1 MRHPR
6 LAGSLALAAGFVWL
20 SVPPTPSAAQQS
32 ADAFRKEAK
41 RPTTDIITMM
51 PQFKDGSKAVDP
63 KGPEGAKNVEA
74 LKQMAEYLVNPV
86 TRREFFTTT
95 IERKLDGG
103 KKDLS
108 LPERDKTLEGV
119 LSELDRYVLVPEV
132 RSKSPANQY
141 EFIQEFGKALDA
153 AITAILNDPANSPAP
168 VKINAVRALAVACK
182 SGAKAH
188 AKTVTDLLTDPK
200 RPLFLKYHALKAAEN
215 LLAAGDVLELGDR
228 NPWKHS
234 IPDADLA
241 ALVKAIED
249 IIVQM
254 DKSFEA
260 PPAPPAPPAAPTPPA
275 KSSTPDPAT
284 APAKG
289 TTPPAKPA
297 EQQKNKF
304 EAQFVVDLDPEV
316 ALYIRKAAV
325 RALSKVRVVSV
336 AGPNKTIAARPGVI
350 LARIA
355 AGDPWFTG
363 GATATEL
370 ADAVTGLANLNLDN
384 TTNVDVLLDSI
395 AAGVAGLGGE
405 KVRVSVLPDPGKP
418 DLKRLVPWKKTAAQV
433 AAALASLR
441 TSPDRNPVALA
452 NRAAIGNLV
461 STCTTY
467 VLDPIE
473 KEKDNTTNTPVNQ
486 AMVDDYR
493 KQNARKSDLL
503 IANDPESKVSLPN
516 QRPAGR

>member
-6 LAGSLALAAGFVWL
+6 LAGSLVLAAGFVWL
-20 SVPPTPSAAQQS
+20 SVPPTPSAAQQPT
-32 ADAFRKEAK
+32 DAFRKEAK
-41 RPTTDIITMM
+41 RPPTDIITMM

-63 KGPEGAKNVEA
+63 KGPDGAKNVDA

-86 TRREFFTTT
+86 TRREFYNTS

-108 LPERDKTLEGV
+108 LPDRDKTLEGV
-119 LSELDRYVLVPEV
+119 LSELDRYVLVPEA

-141 EFIQEFGKALDA
+141 EFVQEFGKALDA
-153 AITAILNDPANSPAP
+153 AITAILNDPSNTPPP
-168 VKINAVRALAVACK
+168 VKLNAVRALAVACK

-188 AKTVTDLLTDPK
+188 AKTVTNLLTDPK
-200 RPLFLKYHALKAAEN
+200 RPLYLKYHALKAAEN
-215 LLAAGDVLELGDR
+215 LLAAGDVLELQDR

-234 IPDADLA
+234 ISDADLA

-260 PPAPPAPPAAPTPPA
+260 PPAAPTPPA
-275 KSSTPDPAT
+275 KPADPS
-284 APAKG
+284 
-289 TTPPAKPA
+289 AKPA
-297 EQQKNKF
+297 EPQQNKI
-304 EAQFVVDLDPEV
+304 EAQFVTDLDPDV
-316 ALYIRKAAV
+316 ALFFRKAAV

-336 AGPNKTIAARPGVI
+336 AGPNKSIAARPGVT

-384 TTNVDVLLDSI
+384 TTNVDVLLDAI

-405 KVRVSVLPDPGKP
+405 KVRVSVPPDPGKP

-433 AAALASLR
+433 AAALANLR

-452 NRAAIGNLV
+452 NRATIGNLV

-467 VLDPIE
+467 VLDPIQKE
-473 KEKDNTTNTPVNQ
+473 KENDTTTPVNQ

-503 IANDPESKVSLPN
+503 IANDAASKVTLPN
-516 QRPAGR
+516 QRAAGR